1 MGQDVKNDSRF
12 CQIPQSPKKDLNRY
26 LKPRTI
32 FMAVSL
38 TLILTTTGLVYY
50 GMQPPLAIPPP
61 PPPPPTPLQL
71 TPHGAI
77 AIDGDANFSDTALLK
92 GWPGDGSPENPFII
106 DGLDIDLGG
115 AHWYGI
121 SINNTRAS
129 FTISNCNVTSADGTM
144 EMCGGAGINLENVTN
159 GELVNNTCNN
169 NFVVGIKLSESDSNT
184 VVNNTCIDDG
194 WYGISLWTS
203 DSNTV
208 ANNTCSSNSLGI
220 LISGDSNTVANNTCN
235 SNGIGIELGG
245 DSNTVTNNTCSSN
258 TERGIYLHNLYD
270 STVVDNTCNSN
281 GREGHPWKMG
291 EGIFLRYS
299 NSNTVN
305 NNTCFGNTE
314 RGIYLSESDYNT
326 MTDNTCNSNDIGI
339 ELYKSDSN
347 TIANNTC
354 NNNRIGIHLD
364 ESLSNTG
371 SNNNCLDNTEQDIIG
386 EFETEEFVFDE
397 SAHQEFVAREFAWLL
412 AGFGMI
418 LLVSVIAFVQFRR
431 MEIH

>member
-32 FMAVSL
+32 
-38 TLILTTTGLVYY
+38 
-50 GMQPPLAIPPP
+50 
-61 PPPPPTPLQL
+61 PPTPLQL

-326 MTDNTCNSNDIGI
+326 MTDNT
-339 ELYKSDSN
+339 N